1 MKIRTVLT
9 VSVLVAV
16 LSAAAVLVPS
26 ADMSD
31 ASSERW
37 TYSGT
42 PGVDIMYQNDAK
54 EFWIVQDVSP
64 GEGAY
69 TVNVDGKTFTFTGS
83 ALKVGIEMGYT
94 LDTKG
99 NHLFIT
105 TINGNQYVG
114 TLSYITYYT
123 IGATADPSEG
133 GSVTGAGE
141 YASGTSVKLNAVP
154 SEGYA
159 FDGWYLNS
167 EKKSENTEFTVT
179 ADSDCNYVAKFKKL
193 TFDVKAE
200 TSTGGTVSGSGAY
213 EYGSDAKLTAVASEG
228 YAFDGWYDGETK
240 VSESAEYSFKVT
252 KAVSLTAK
260 WKLNQYTISFDTD
273 GGSPAVDKITA
284 DYGTSVKAP
293 TVSVIKDGYIFQ
305 FWSKDGTTE
314 YAFSTMPAENITLKA
329 VWRSD
334 KYTISFDTDG
344 GSEVAKISAD
354 YGAKVTAP
362 EDPTKT
368 GYTFVNWTL
377 DGKEYSF
384 GTMPAKDITLKA
396 AWNVNKYTISFDTD
410 GGSPSVDK
418 IEQDYGTA
426 VTAPSEKPT
435 KTGYTFQFWSKD
447 GTTEYTFSTMP
458 AENITL
464 KAVWQIVQ
472 YTISF
477 DTDGGS
483 AVSAVTADCGSAVT
497 APKSPVKAS
506 DGLYDYTFVNWTLD
520 GKEYSFTVM
529 PSENITLKAQYSKVF
544 SADTESDANITADDT
559 GKTEMTEEVIEYIKE
574 NSKTTVVK
582 TETAEVKIPAEVIS
596 KITENTASEDK
607 TVVLTV
613 GKKDASV
620 LNDAQKKAVGNA
632 PIISAELTVG
642 SKPVHELGGKITV
655 TIPADELGG
664 IPASKAAVYYL
675 KDDGSTERME
685 TVVNDDGSVSFE
697 TDHFSYYFVK
707 EITASEGTSVAMII
721 ALAIVVILAAVIL
734 STGLIRRKAQ

>member
-141 YASGTSVKLNAVP
+141 YASGTSVKLTATP

-159 FDGWYLNS
+159 FGGWYLNG

-179 ADSDCNYVAKFKKL
+179 ADSDCNYTAKFKNL

-329 VWRSD
+329 VW
-334 KYTISFDTDG
+334 
-344 GSEVAKISAD
+344 
-354 YGAKVTAP
+354 
-362 EDPTKT
+362 
-368 GYTFVNWTL
+368 
-377 DGKEYSF
+377 
-384 GTMPAKDITLKA
+384 
-396 AWNVNKYTISFDTD
+396 
-410 GGSPSVDK
+410 
-418 IEQDYGTA
+418 
-426 VTAPSEKPT
+426 
-435 KTGYTFQFWSKD
+435 
-447 GTTEYTFSTMP
+447 
-458 AENITL
+458 
-464 KAVWQIVQ
+464 QIVQ

-483 AVSAVTADCGSAVT
+483 AVSAITADCGSAVT

-582 TETAEVKIPAEVIS
+582 TGTAEVKIPAEVIS

-613 GKKDASV
+613 NKKDASV

-642 SKPVHELGGKITV
+642 SKPVHELGGKVTV
-655 TIPADELGG
+655 TIHADKLGG

-707 EITASEGTSVAMII
+707 EITASEGTSAAMII

>member
-37 TYSGT
+37 TASDCNGISASYTDGDT
-42 PGVDIMYQNDAK
+42 VLYIMLDA
-54 EFWIVQDVSP
+54 DP
-64 GEGAY
+64 GEGQYKVYFNGKEFGFSGSSWEKAGINLGVALDKKQNY
-69 TVNVDGKTFTFTGS
+69 TVVVSVNGANYS
-83 ALKVGIEMGYT
+83 CT
-94 LDTKG
+94 LG
-99 NHLFIT
+99 
-105 TINGNQYVG
+105 
-114 TLSYITYYT
+114 YITYYT
-123 IGATADPSEG
+123 IGAVADPSEG
-133 GSVTGAGE
+133 GSVSGADE
-141 YASGTSVKLNAVP
+141 YASGASVKLNAVP
-154 SEGYA
+154 SEGFA
-159 FDGWYLNS
+159 FDGWYLNG
-167 EKKSENTEFTVT
+167 EKKSEKPEFTVT
-179 ADSDCNYVAKFKKL
+179 ADSDCNYVAKFSKIRFNV
-193 TFDVKAE
+193 TAVASE
-200 TSTGGTVSGSGAY
+200 GGTVTGSGTY
-213 EYGSDAKLTAVASEG
+213 ELGQNATLTAVASEG
-228 YAFDGWYDGETK
+228 YVFDGWYDGETK
-240 VSESAEYSFKVT
+240 VSDNAEYTFAPSKDIT
-252 KAVSLTAK
+252 LTAK
-260 WKLNQYTISFDTD
+260 WKIGQYSISFDTD
-273 GGSPAVDKITA
+273 GGSD
-284 DYGTSVKAP
+284 
-293 TVSVIKDGYIFQ
+293 
-305 FWSKDGTTE
+305 
-314 YAFSTMPAENITLKA
+314 
-329 VWRSD
+329 
-334 KYTISFDTDG
+334 
-344 GSEVAKISAD
+344 VAKISAD
-354 YGAKVTAP
+354 YGAKISAP
-362 EDPTKT
+362 ENPTKT

-384 GTMPAKDITLKA
+384 GTMPSKDITLKA
-396 AWNVNKYTISFDTD
+396 VWNVNKYTISFDTD

-426 VTAPSEKPT
+426 VTAPSEKLT

-483 AVSAVTADCGSAVT
+483 AVSAITADCGSAVT

-529 PSENITLKAQYSKVF
+529 PAENITLKAQYSKVL

-596 KITENTASEDK
+596 KITEDVASEDK

-613 GKKDASV
+613 DKKDASV

-632 PIISAELTVG
+632 LIISAELTVG
-642 SKPVHELGGKITV
+642 SKPVHELGGKVTV
-655 TIPADELGG
+655 TIPADKLGG

-707 EITASEGTSVAMII
+707 EITASEGTSAAMII